1 MGSTWGH
8 AHWSHLGR
16 DRLRDIALVCLAVAL
31 VGASFGAVT
40 VGAGLPLW
48 LPTLMSV
55 VVFAGAA
62 QFLFVGILAAGGS
75 PVAAVLAGL
84 LVNARHLPFGF
95 ALGDIIGARP
105 AERVL
110 GSYLLIDESVAFTL
124 AEPDLTR
131 RRAVYWTSAVGLF
144 LGWNAGVL
152 VGAFGGNL
160 VGDTDALGLDAAF
173 PAALLAL
180 VLPALR
186 DRDTRRSAAVGAVL
200 AVATSPVLPAGLP
213 VLIALAGLLTGLLP
227 TRPRRDRGA
236 AT

>member
-1 MGSTWGH
+1 MRATWV
-8 AHWSHLGR
+8 HLGR
-16 DRLRDIALVCLAVAL
+16 DRVRDIALVCLAVAV

-40 VGAGLPLW
+40 VGSGLPVW
-48 LPTLMSV
+48 LPVVMSV

-84 LVNARHLPFGF
+84 LVNARHLPFGL
-95 ALGDIIGARP
+95 ALGPVIGGRA
-105 AERVL
+105 AERVF

-124 AEPDLTR
+124 AEPDDTR

-152 VGAFGGNL
+152 VGALGGNL
-160 VGDTDALGLDAAF
+160 VGDTDVLGLDAAF

-180 VLPALR
+180 ILPALR
-186 DRDTRRSAAVGAVL
+186 EPAARRAAITGAVL
-200 AVATSPVLPAGLP
+200 AVALSPLLPPGLP
-213 VLIALAGLLTGLLP
+213 VLLALAGLSIGLLP
-227 TRPRRDRGA
+227 PRDSDR
-236 AT
+236 